1 MGERYGERGIQLQV
15 VSPVPL
21 VPIGQGPQTRVPLL
35 PVVHEA
41 WKSHPPLFAQR
52 SVQKTINIK
61 VQKYKNTNLPLILVH
76 MKPFPSYPRLHVHEK
91 PP

>member
-1 MGERYGERGIQLQV
+1 MGERDGERGIQLQV

-41 WKSHPPLFAQR
+41 WKSHPPLFAQT
-52 SVQKTINIK
+52 SVKKLLI
-61 VQKYKNTNLPLILVH
+61 QKYKSTKIQTYL
-76 MKPFPSYPRLHVHEK
+76 
-91 PP
+91 